1 MRDWTRR
8 IAEMIEKNYEYDPWI
23 ESIDIEEALR
33 EVEEE
38 IAEIRE
44 AISKKDQEN
53 LEEEVGDLLWT
64 SFIVFLVVA
73 KSGFDPSRIVER
85 LEKKMRRRKPYIF
98 ESQKPSLEKAV
109 KIWKDAKKMEKKR
122 H

>member
-1 MRDWTRR
+1 MRDWARK

-44 AISKKDQEN
+44 AISKRDLEN

-64 SFIVFLVVA
+64 SFIVFLVAA
-73 KSGFDPSRIVER
+73 KSGFDPSGIVKK
-85 LEKKMRRRKPYIF
+85 LEEKMKRRKPYIF
-98 ESQKPSLEKAV
+98 KSRKPSLEEAV
-109 KIWKDAKKMEKKR
+109 RIWKEAKREEKER
-122 H
+122 R